1 MAQKEVYDLVII
13 GGGPGG
19 MTAGIYAKRA
29 VMKTVMVEK
38 GVQGGQ
44 VVNTDEVENWPGI
57 QSISGAELSMRFAE
71 HVGSYDLEVISREVS
86 SVEAGEDV
94 HTVVLDNGSRL
105 ATHTVIIA
113 TGGSLRKI
121 GVPGEDENF
130 GRGVSY
136 CATCDGFFFRGK
148 QVIVIGGGDTAVEEA
163 LYLSKLT
170 QKVYLAHRRDELRA
184 EKLLR
189 KRIMEEEKIE
199 ILWNTVPTEIIFDD
213 TGVTGIG
220 LADTVSGEKRKI
232 DIDGVFVF
240 IGFDPNNVIVP
251 AGVALSKAGY
261 VITNQNC
268 ETSIPGIYV
277 VGDLRKK
284 LARQIVTAAGDGCT
298 AAMAASHYVENKK
311 AAT

>member
-1 MAQKEVYDLVII
+1 MSQEEIYDLVII

-19 MTAGIYAKRA
+19 LTAGIYAKRA
-29 VMKTVMVEK
+29 VMNAVMVEK

-44 VVNTDEVENWPGI
+44 VVNTDEVENWPGT

-71 HVGSYDLEVISREVS
+71 HAGSYDLEVIPREVS
-86 SVEAGEDV
+86 AVEAGADF
-94 HTVVLDNGSRL
+94 HTVILDNGRRL
-105 ATHTVIIA
+105 ATHAVIIA
-113 TGGSLRKI
+113 CGGSLRKI

-130 GRGVSY
+130 GKGVSY
-136 CATCDGFFFRGK
+136 CATCDGFFFKGK
-148 QVIVIGGGDTAVEEA
+148 RVIVIGGGDTAVEEA

-184 EKLLR
+184 EKVLQ
-189 KRIMEEEKIE
+189 KRIMENEKIE
-199 ILWNTVPTEIIFDD
+199 ILWNTIPTEIVSDE
-213 TGVTGIG
+213 TGVIGIR
-220 LADTVSGEKRKI
+220 LADTRSGEKREL

-240 IGFDPNNVIVP
+240 IGFDPNNAVVP
-251 AGVALSKAGY
+251 AGIALSKAGY

-268 ETSIPGIYV
+268 ETGIPGIYV
-277 VGDLRKK
+277 VGDLRDK

-311 AAT
+311 AHT

>member
-311 AAT
+311 AIT